1 MKPILTPDQA
11 AALDRETQERGIPA
25 ELLMERA
32 GRAVARAAVDMMGG
46 TYGRRAVV
54 VCGKGNNGG
63 DGLVAGRHLAGWG
76 VRVAVV
82 AVEALADLREPAAT
96 NARRLGESPSIRVLP
111 FSGATLARELER
123 ADVTID
129 AIFGTGF
136 RGIPEDE
143 WADAIAGVNASLVPV
158 VAVDIPSGVNGA
170 TGAVEGDAVRADLTV
185 TFGAAKVGAV
195 VLPGADFAGV
205 VRVAGIGFPDD
216 LVRPDTF
223 LMEPDDVTALLP
235 ERPIDTHKRATGVL
249 LVVAGSRDMTGAV
262 RLIAEAGGRIGAGLI
277 QVAVPQGILSIVQ
290 TAVVESTFLALP
302 ETSAGTV
309 GAAALDIVLER
320 LNGVD
325 ALAIGPGLSSDEETA
340 RFVRELV
347 RACPVPFVLDADGLN
362 AFAGRADELLDR
374 KAVADRKAEAVLT
387 PHMGEFAR
395 LSGVTGREL
404 AEDRLRHTRALAAT
418 TGAVTLLKGSRTL
431 VVTPGGTVRVNPTGG
446 PVLATA
452 GSGDVLTGVIG
463 GLLARGL
470 DAVDA
475 ASVGAYVHGLAGVL
489 AGRSL
494 GEGTL
499 ASDIAARLPE
509 AVNRVR
515 EDS

>member
-11 AALDRETQERGIPA
+11 SALDRETQERGIPA

-32 GRAVARAAVDMMGG
+32 GRAVARAAVDIMGG

-63 DGLVAGRHLAGWG
+63 DGLVAARHLSRWG

-82 AVEALADLREPAAT
+82 AVEAFSDLREPAAT
-96 NARRLGESPSIRVLP
+96 NASRLDEAASIRVLP
-111 FSGATLARELER
+111 FSDATLARELER
-123 ADVTID
+123 TDVTID

-143 WADAIAGVNASLVPV
+143 WADAIAGVNASLAPV
-158 VAVDIPSGVNGA
+158 VAVDIASGVNGA
-170 TGAVEGDAVRADLTV
+170 TGAVEGEGVRADLTV

-195 VLPGADFAGV
+195 VLPGAELAGV
-205 VRVAGIGFPDD
+205 VRVADIGFPDD
-216 LVRPDTF
+216 LMRPDTF
-223 LMEPDDVTALLP
+223 LVEPDDVASLLP
-235 ERPIDTHKRATGVL
+235 ERSIDTHKRATGVL
-249 LVVAGSRDMTGAV
+249 LVVAGSRGMTGAV
-262 RLIAEAGGRIGAGLI
+262 RLIAEAAGRIGAGLI
-277 QVAVPQGILSIVQ
+277 QVAVPQGILPIVQ
-290 TAVVESTFLALP
+290 TELVESTFLPLP
-302 ETSAGTV
+302 ETST
-309 GAAALDIVLER
+309 GAIGASSLDIVLER
-320 LNGVD
+320 LEGVD
-325 ALAIGPGLSSDEETA
+325 ALAIGPGLSTDEETA
-340 RFVRELV
+340 GFVRELV

-362 AFAGRADELLDR
+362 AFAGRADD
-374 KAVADRKAEAVLT
+374 VADRKAEAVLT
-387 PHMGEFAR
+387 PHVGEFLR
-395 LSGVTGREL
+395 LLGVTAREL
-404 AEDRLRHTRALAAT
+404 ADDRLRHVRALAAT

-431 VVTPGGTVRVNPTGG
+431 VVTPDGSVRINPTGG

-470 DAVDA
+470 DPADA
-475 ASVGAYVHGLAGVL
+475 AAAGAYVHGAAGIL

-499 ASDIAARLPE
+499 ASDIAAHLAE

-515 EDS
+515 EDA